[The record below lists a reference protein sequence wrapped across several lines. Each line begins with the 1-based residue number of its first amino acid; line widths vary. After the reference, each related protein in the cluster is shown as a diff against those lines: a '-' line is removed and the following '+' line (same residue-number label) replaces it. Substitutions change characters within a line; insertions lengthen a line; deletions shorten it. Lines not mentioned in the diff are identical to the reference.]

1 MNLSKSRDTARRDF
15 GILKRMYEKTFY
27 SFRVLLAQPFFPLD
41 VIAVC
46 ADDDIYVLLVDW
58 KYLLVFTMPGCILM
72 FLSFS
77 IKGIVSRRVL
87 IWIKVDIRIDTLL
100 DILICYDQCHPG

>member
-1 MNLSKSRDTARRDF
+1 MGKCKSRDTARRDF
-15 GILKRMYEKTFY
+15 DILKRICDDFLF
-27 SFRVLLAQPFFPLD
+27 FRVLLAQPFFPLD

-100 DILICYDQCHPG
+100 DILICYDRCHPG

>member
-1 MNLSKSRDTARRDF
+1 
-15 GILKRMYEKTFY
+15 
-27 SFRVLLAQPFFPLD
+27 
-41 VIAVC
+41 
-46 ADDDIYVLLVDW
+46 
-58 KYLLVFTMPGCILM
+58 MPGCILM

-100 DILICYDQCHPG
+100 DILMCITIDAIRDDSVEVDRVSASRLYLYVSSILRYP

>member
-1 MNLSKSRDTARRDF
+1 M
-15 GILKRMYEKTFY
+15 TFY
-27 SFRVLLAQPFFPLD
+27 SIVLLAQPFFPLD

-100 DILICYDQCHPG
+100 DILICYDRCYPG